1 MDTPVA
7 HVVYEFG
14 DFRLDASRRLL
25 FGNGHSRHLGVAPQ
39 ALEALV
45 YLVEHA
51 GEFLGKERLLAALWP
66 GAVVEENSLNRVI
79 SNLRHVLGESPGDH
93 RYIATVPGR
102 GYRFVA
108 DVVRTVQGPVF
119 TLPDKSLAVLP
130 FDNLGERAGDELVA
144 RGIAEALR
152 HRLAAIRGLLLA
164 AQTPSFAPRRREA
177 DASGIG
183 DRLNA
188 RYLVEGSVQR
198 AGGRLRV
205 TAQLIDAAVG
215 LHVWSL
221 RFDFTNEDIFAVEDA
236 IAQSVARAIEASLFA
251 RSSPPEP

>member
-25 FGNGHSRHLGVAPQ
+25 FAKGQSRHLGVAPQ
-39 ALEALV
+39 AIEALV

-93 RYIATVPGR
+93 RYIATLPGR

-108 DVVRTVQGPVF
+108 DVVRTVRGPMF
-119 TLPDKSLAVLP
+119 SLPDNSIAVLP
-130 FDNLGERAGDELVA
+130 FVNLGDQAADGLVS
-144 RGIAEALR
+144 RGIAETVR
-152 HRLAAIRGLLLA
+152 HRLAGIRGLSLV
-164 AQTPSFAPRRREA
+164 AQTPSV
-177 DASGIG
+177 ASRV
-183 DRLNA
+183 DA

-198 AGGRLRV
+198 AGDRLRV
-205 TAQLIDAAVG
+205 TAQFIDASVG
-215 LHVWSL
+215 THVWSL

-236 IAQSVARAIEASLFA
+236 IAQSVARAIEESLLA
-251 RSSPPEP
+251 GSSPPES